1 MGNTDLR
8 LREVTLGRA
17 EKLRADLLSYEEATQ
32 LSRQGKAL
40 SDPNR
45 LTILKLLAD
54 AGQELTVSDVCLITG
69 REQAGVSR
77 HLRVLLEAG
86 LVENRPVYRWK
97 LYKPT
102 KTGEALLNYFIS
114 HGQSP
119 R

>member
-54 AGQELTVSDVCLITG
+54 AGQELTVSDVCLITE

-77 HLRVLLEAG
+77 HLRVLLDAG
-86 LVENRPVYRWK
+86 LVETRPMYRWK

-102 KTGEALLNYFIS
+102 KTGKALLKSFES
-114 HGQSP
+114 HGQSS